1 MCGVAFNIKP
11 RKENNM
17 KNIIGRLIIIIP
29 ALAIQGLWY
38 VFMIGFFREF
48 STLIASV
55 LTVLAAVM
63 VLYLVSKVD
72 ESSYKILWIIII
84 LVMPFF
90 GALLYLFWG
99 NKKSSKPMKKRFHR
113 VFRNMNIDVPTDNP
127 VLEKLK
133 DVDRRASQT
142 MEYITSITGHPLCLN
157 ESAEYYSVG
166 EEMFDAM
173 REELKKA
180 EKFIFLEYFIV
191 QDGKFWKGITE
202 ILEEKAAAGV
212 DVRFMYDDLGCIS
225 TFTRK
230 DVLRLITKKI
240 KVAVFNPLVFVTA
253 RLNNRDHRKIMV
265 IDGKT
270 AFSGGINIADEYINE
285 RERFGHWKDVG
296 FRVTGD
302 TVRNYTYMFM
312 EFWNAFSISKI
323 PSGYLDAQPLKS
335 GESDGYVLSYYD
347 SPFYDDPVSNNL
359 FIELLSQSMDY
370 IWFCTPYLVLG
381 DNLLHA
387 FIRAAK
393 RGVDVRIMMPG
404 IPDKKT
410 VYRMSRSYYGP
421 LLSAGVKIYE
431 YTPGF
436 LHSKSCVC
444 DDKFAL
450 LGTVNLD
457 YRSLFLHFEC
467 SSLFYRAS
475 IIADVKRDFEET
487 QTKCTER
494 TLENEKK
501 TIIKRVT
508 DSILRLF
515 APLC

>member
-1 MCGVAFNIKP
+1 
-11 RKENNM
+11 M
-17 KNIIGRLIIIIP
+17 KNILGRLIIIIP
-29 ALAIQGLWY
+29 ALAIQAVWY
-38 VFMIGFFREF
+38 IFMISFFREF
-48 STLIASV
+48 STVIASV
-55 LTVLAAVM
+55 LTILAAVL

-99 NKKSSKPMKKRFHR
+99 NKKTSRPMKKRFYKA
-113 VFRNMNIDVPTDNP
+113 FKQMNIEIPSDNTAI
-127 VLEKLK
+127 EKL
-133 DVDRRASQT
+133 RAENKRAAQT
-142 MEYITSITGHPLCLN
+142 MEYITGITGHPLCIN
-157 ESAEYYSVG
+157 ESAVYYSVG
-166 EEMFDAM
+166 EEMFAAM

-202 ILEEKAAAGV
+202 ILEEKAAAGI
-212 DVRFMYDDLGCIS
+212 DVRLMYDDFGCIS
-225 TFTRK
+225 TFTQK
-230 DVLRLITKKI
+230 DVLNLLTKKI
-240 KVAVFNPLVFVTA
+240 KVAIFNPLVFVTA

-270 AFSGGINIADEYINE
+270 AFSGGINLADEYINE
-285 RERFGHWKDVG
+285 RERFGHWKDIG
-296 FRVTGD
+296 FKITG
-302 TVRNYTYMFM
+302 TAVKNYTYMFM

-323 PSGYLDAQPLKS
+323 PTDYLEAKPVKS
-335 GESDGYVLSYYD
+335 EKSDGYVLSYYD

-359 FIELLSQSMDY
+359 FIELLSQAEDY
-370 IWFCTPYLVLG
+370 IWFCTPYLMLG

-393 RGVDVRIMMPG
+393 RGADVKIMMPG
-404 IPDKKT
+404 IPDKKM
-410 VYRMSRSYYGP
+410 VYRMSRSYYQP
-421 LLSAGVKIYE
+421 LLRAGVKIYE

-436 LHSKSCVC
+436 LHAKSCVC
-444 DDKFAL
+444 DDKFAVV
-450 LGTVNLD
+450 GTVNLD

-487 QTKCTER
+487 KKKCRER
-494 TLENEKK
+494 TLKNEKNGIF
-501 TIIKRVT
+501 TRIL

>member
-1 MCGVAFNIKP
+1 
-11 RKENNM
+11 M

-29 ALAIQGLWY
+29 ALTIQGLWY
-38 VFMIGFFREF
+38 VFMIAFFKEF
-48 STLIASV
+48 FTVITALM
-55 LTVLAAVM
+55 TVLAAVF

-99 NKKSSKPMKKRFHR
+99 NKKSSRPMKKRFYK
-113 VFRNMNIDVPTDNP
+113 VFRKMNIDVPPENT
-127 VLEKLK
+127 VVEKLRAE
-133 DVDRRASQT
+133 DRRASQT

-166 EEMFDAM
+166 EEMFAAM
-173 REELKKA
+173 CRELKKA

-191 QDGKFWKGITE
+191 QDGEFWRGLAD

-212 DVRFMYDDLGCIS
+212 DVRLLYDDFGCIS
-225 TFTRK
+225 TFTQK
-230 DVLRLITKKI
+230 EAMKLRSKGI
-240 KVAVFNPLVFVTA
+240 KVSVFNPLVFVTA
-253 RLNNRDHRKIMV
+253 GLNNRDHRKIMV

-312 EFWNAFSISKI
+312 EFWNAFSISRI
-323 PSGYLDAQPLKS
+323 PSDYLDTSPLKS
-335 GESDGYVLSYYD
+335 GDSDGYVLSYYD

-359 FIELLSQSMDY
+359 FIELLSQSSDY
-370 IWFCTPYLVLG
+370 IWFCTPYLMLG

-404 IPDKKT
+404 IPDKKM
-410 VYRMSRSYYGP
+410 VYRMSRSYYRP
-421 LLSAGVKIYE
+421 LLNAGVKIYE

-467 SSLFYRAS
+467 SSLFYKAS
-475 IIADVKRDFEET
+475 VVADVKRDFEET
-487 QTKCTER
+487 QTKCTEH
-494 TLENEKK
+494 TPENEKNS
-501 TIIKRVT
+501 IVKRVA
-508 DSILRLF
+508 DCVLRLF

>member
-1 MCGVAFNIKP
+1 
-11 RKENNM
+11 M
-17 KNIIGRLIIIIP
+17 KNILGRLIIIIP
-29 ALAIQGLWY
+29 ALAIQAVWY
-38 VFMIGFFREF
+38 IFMISFFREF
-48 STLIASV
+48 STVIASV
-55 LTVLAAVM
+55 LTILAAVL

-99 NKKSSKPMKKRFHR
+99 NKKTSRPMKKRFYKA
-113 VFRNMNIDVPTDNP
+113 FRQMNIEIPSDNTAI
-127 VLEKLK
+127 EKL
-133 DVDRRASQT
+133 RAEDKRAAQT
-142 MEYITSITGHPLCLN
+142 MEYITGITGHPLCIN
-157 ESAEYYSVG
+157 ESAVYYSVG
-166 EEMFDAM
+166 EEMFAAM

-191 QDGKFWKGITE
+191 QDGKFWKEIAE

-212 DVRFMYDDLGCIS
+212 DVRLMYDDFGCIS
-225 TFTRK
+225 TFTQK
-230 DVLRLITKKI
+230 DVLNLLTKKI
-240 KVAVFNPLVFVTA
+240 KVAIFNPLVFVTA

-270 AFSGGINIADEYINE
+270 AFSGGINLADEYINE

-296 FRVTGD
+296 FKITGAA
-302 TVRNYTYMFM
+302 VKNYTYMFM

-323 PSGYLDAQPLKS
+323 PTDYLEAKPVKS
-335 GESDGYVLSYYD
+335 EKSDGYVLSYYD

-359 FIELLSQSMDY
+359 FIELLSQAEDY
-370 IWFCTPYLVLG
+370 IWFCTPYLMLG

-393 RGVDVRIMMPG
+393 RGADVKIMMPG
-404 IPDKKT
+404 IPDKKM
-410 VYRMSRSYYGP
+410 VYRMSRSYYLP

-436 LHSKSCVC
+436 LHAKSCVC
-444 DDKFAL
+444 DDKFAVV
-450 LGTVNLD
+450 GTVNLD

-475 IIADVKRDFEET
+475 IIADAKLDFEET
-487 QTKCTER
+487 KKKCRER
-494 TLENEKK
+494 TLKNEKNGIF
-501 TIIKRVT
+501 TRIL